1 VTNQIARPPRTRSS
15 TAGIIR
21 KGWWA
26 LATVLLLLIG
36 LALTSL
42 TTEAL
47 ELTIAGLSE
56 NYGVA
61 EGRQLVSR
69 QLAVPF
75 EPQGQ
80 TRWCYEASLSM
91 VLRYFGK
98 QVSPQDV
105 AEGLGV
111 GEDGSTSFFH
121 IYGGGLK
128 NYLAQW
134 PDLSVRQ
141 HVGNWDF
148 NAYVGLLDAGSPVV
162 VSTFGL
168 PGHTVV
174 VTGYAETDGEK
185 YLYINDPSGYY
196 TRMEWGTGRTRQA
209 LVGWSQFS
217 RNIWSELVI
226 TGDK

>member
-1 VTNQIARPPRTRSS
+1 LTQQVATAQRIRPVLARL
-15 TAGIIR
+15 IR

-26 LATVLLLLIG
+26 PAIVILLLIG
-36 LALTSL
+36 LALANL
-42 TTEAL
+42 TTEGL
-47 ELTIAGLSE
+47 DLTIAGLSE
-56 NYGVA
+56 SSGVA
-61 EGRQLVSR
+61 EARQLTSR

-75 EPQGQ
+75 EAQGQ

-91 VLRYFGK
+91 VLQYFGK
-98 QVSPQDV
+98 QTTPQDV

-111 GEDGSTSFFH
+111 GEDGSTGFSH
-121 IYGGGLK
+121 IFGGGVK

-141 HVGNWDF
+141 HIGNWDF
-148 NAYVGLLDAGSPVV
+148 NRYVDLIDGGSPVV
-162 VSTFGL
+162 VSTFGM

-196 TRMEWGTGRTRQA
+196 TKMAWGTGQTRQA
-209 LVGWSQFS
+209 LVSWSQFS
-217 RNIWSELVI
+217 RDLW
-226 TGDK
+226 